1 MSRDGRADSRGT
13 RAAVLLGLL
22 GVGVAVYWPRVAHAG
37 FAWDDWEKAAE
48 ATFWSA
54 FGPFDAREAA
64 YQPGLAALLPLPHL
78 AFGDH
83 PSLHLALASV
93 LGVAMAFC
101 VYLVLRELAVPAPIS
116 AAISVLA
123 LLFPWSDSVRL
134 WATAGASQVSV
145 SLLLIG
151 VALALRGLTEPTSS
165 GSRSRRWS
173 LVAYVLSMLT
183 YPVTPALVGA
193 STLLYRLR
201 VPWRR
206 AWEWGR
212 QDLVAAV
219 LIGIYVRLATTKPAQ
234 SVGDQLDHA
243 WTILEE
249 WAALLAHAVMP
260 FGDVPPGVV
269 WACAA
274 GVALA
279 GWAALRRDDADS
291 ASNDRLTVGLALVAV
306 GLAASLLAYVIL
318 VSAEA
323 KYRPLAPGLYNRV
336 GIGAGPGVATLVAG
350 LAVTGVALLLRRGAS
365 RLAIDLAAAAVVTAI
380 GVGWAGLVR
389 DDEALW
395 RRAAIE
401 SERVLAALN
410 DPRLDIPDDAVVL
423 TVGHP
428 HSVAPGVPV
437 FGASFDLEAAI
448 KIRRGSETPKA
459 YPLDVPLACAPRRAV
474 PIDSAIRDLPSPA
487 YGALRIVDIERR
499 RVWRVRSQTDCR
511 RLGPLVAGRIQT
523 ESVMST
529 LPPAS

>member
-1 MSRDGRADSRGT
+1 
-13 RAAVLLGLL
+13 VLLGLL
-22 GVGVAVYWPRVAHAG
+22 GVGLAVYWPRVAHAG

-54 FGPFDAREAA
+54 AGPFDSREAI

-83 PSLHLALASV
+83 PSLHLALAAA
-93 LGVAMAFC
+93 LGVGMAFC
-101 VYLVLRELAVPAPIS
+101 VYLILRELGVPGPIS
-116 AAISVLA
+116 AAISALA
-123 LLFPWSDSVRL
+123 LVFPWSDSVRL
-134 WATAGASQVSV
+134 WATAGANQVSV

-151 VALALRGLTEPTSS
+151 ATLALRGLTEPP
-165 GSRSRRWS
+165 SRRSRARRWS
-173 LVAYVLSMLT
+173 LAAYVLSMLT
-183 YPVTPALVGA
+183 YPVTPVLVAA

-219 LIGIYVRLATTKPAQ
+219 CIGIYVRLATTKPVQ

-249 WAALLAHAVMP
+249 WAALLAQAVLP
-260 FGDVPPGVV
+260 FGDVAPAIV

-279 GWAALRRDDADS
+279 GVAALRRGDPGS
-291 ASNDRLTVGLALVAV
+291 ASNDRLTIGLALVAV
-306 GLAASLLAYVIL
+306 GLAASLLAYVIF
-318 VSAEA
+318 VPGEP
-323 KYRPLAPGLYNRV
+323 KYRPLAPGIYNRV
-336 GIGAGPGVATLVAG
+336 GIVAGPGVAAVVAG
-350 LAVTGVALLLRRGAS
+350 LALAGVALLLRRAAS
-365 RLAIDLAAAAVVTAI
+365 RLTIDLAAVAVMAVSGA
-380 GVGWAGLVR
+380 GWVGLVR
-389 DDEALW
+389 EDEALW

-401 SERVLAALN
+401 SERVLAALD
-410 DPRLDIPDDAVVL
+410 DPRLAIPDHAVVL

-428 HSVAPGVPV
+428 HTVAPGVPV
-437 FGASFDLEAAI
+437 FGASFDLDAAI
-448 KIRRGSETPKA
+448 KLRRGGEAPRA
-459 YPLDVPLACAPRRAV
+459 YPLDVPLACGPRRAV

-499 RVWRVRSQTDCR
+499 RVWRVRSQADCR

-523 ESVMST
+523 ESVITT
-529 LPPAS
+529 LLPAS